1 MKQRPDIEE
10 NALYGLWSAAVLLGT
25 TTTELQQSGIK
36 PLQGRNGQYLGRD
49 LLKWWDSNN

>member
-1 MKQRPDIEE
+1 MKQRPDIKE
-10 NALYGLWSAAVLLGT
+10 NALYGLWSAAVLLG
-25 TTTELQQSGIK
+25 TTELQQSGIK